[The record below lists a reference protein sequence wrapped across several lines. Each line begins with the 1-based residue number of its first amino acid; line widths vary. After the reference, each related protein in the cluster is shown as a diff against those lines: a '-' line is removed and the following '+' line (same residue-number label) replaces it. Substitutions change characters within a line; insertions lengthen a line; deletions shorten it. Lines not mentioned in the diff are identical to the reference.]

1 MEAINDANKGVTAT
15 LVDTGGD
22 GTNYRIM
29 LSGTSGTDS
38 AFAITSSISDD
49 LGFGDSDK
57 TMQVAQD
64 SIIDYDG
71 LTITRS
77 SNQVSDVI
85 AGATLSLNATTLSSV
100 RLTITSDTSALTA
113 SVSAVVTA
121 YNKLQDLFNNLGTA
135 SETSADTMNGALSKD
150 SSMINQLKST
160 IRSAIFSDSGTKAG
174 DIDGI
179 RDLGISISQTGKMT
193 FSQTKFSA
201 AVATDY
207 TNVVTMLTAN
217 TSNQSLFSTSEK
229 GLSQDVADIL
239 KGLTDTAGVI
249 TVRSK
254 NADKTV
260 LTHSAE
266 LVTLE
271 KRMEAV
277 YQRYLSQFAAM
288 ETVMASMDGTKDYLK
303 GQLES
308 LSKAYDNN

>member
-1 MEAINDANKGVTAT
+1 
-15 LVDTGGD
+15 
-22 GTNYRIM
+22 
-29 LSGTSGTDS
+29 
-38 AFAITSSISDD
+38 
-49 LGFGDSDK
+49 
-57 TMQVAQD
+57 
-64 SIIDYDG
+64 
-71 LTITRS
+71 
-77 SNQVSDVI
+77 
-85 AGATLSLNATTLSSV
+85 
-100 RLTITSDTSALTA
+100 
-113 SVSAVVTA
+113 
-121 YNKLQDLFNNLGTA
+121 
-135 SETSADTMNGALSKD
+135 MNGALSKD

-254 NADKTV
+254 NADKAV

-288 ETVMASMDGTKDYLK
+288 ETVMASMDSTKDYLK